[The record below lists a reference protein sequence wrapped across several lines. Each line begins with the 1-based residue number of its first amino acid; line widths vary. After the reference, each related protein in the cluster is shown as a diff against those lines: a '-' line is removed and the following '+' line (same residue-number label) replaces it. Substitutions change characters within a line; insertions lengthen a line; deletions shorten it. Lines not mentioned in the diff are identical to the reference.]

1 MANVMERRR
10 KAQQKAKA
18 LKRLQMA
25 EPGYESRYHK
35 RKEARARGEPMAT
48 RTVMPWWFTEFSA
61 IFNRI
66 RPEVSAATA

>member
-1 MANVMERRR
+1 MANVIERRR

-35 RKEARARGEPMAT
+35 RKEERARGEAMAT
-48 RTVMPWWFTEFSA
+48 RTVMPLWFTEFA
-61 IFNRI
+61 ALFNKI
-66 RPEVSAATA
+66 RPDERAVTA